1 METSDAHLLFDII
14 LAIAGFLGAVF
25 VKNVMKALKDL
36 EDKMAEMPMIYVLKE
51 DYVED
56 IREIK
61 DMLKEIYVELRRKQ
75 DKAGY

>member
-36 EDKMAEMPMIYVLKE
+36 EDKMAEMPMVYVLKE

>member
-1 METSDAHLLFDII
+1 METPDAHLLFDII

-36 EDKMAEMPMIYVLKE
+36 EDKMAEMPMVYVLKE

>member
-25 VKNVMKALKDL
+25 VKNVMKTLKDL
-36 EDKMAEMPMIYVLKE
+36 EDKMAEMPMVYVLKE

>member
-1 METSDAHLLFDII
+1 MENPDAHLLFDII

-61 DMLKEIYVELRRKQ
+61 NMLKEIYVELRRKQ

>member
-14 LAIAGFLGAVF
+14 LSIAGFLGAVF

-36 EDKMAEMPMIYVLKE
+36 EDKMAEMPMVYVLKE